1 MLGRVSKQWNPRKK
15 TVELRPAE
23 GAAQGAVRPSRIR
36 REPVP
41 LAHKEVDPKPDSP
54 ERDIRRG
61 LAGVALFGI
70 ACAALTVGFSHITSR
85 RSAPAPPPAEFGHC
99 YNHSGPNCVF
109 DGDTIYLA
117 RERIEIAGLDAP
129 EIGAARCPAER
140 TRGIEAAVKLLELLN
155 RGEVKITGMERDAD
169 GQLVRK
175 LEAGGRDVG
184 AAMVS
189 AGVAREIGGGRRS
202 WCG

>member
-1 MLGRVSKQWNPRKK
+1 MSKQWKPGKK
-15 TVELRPAE
+15 TVELPS
-23 GAAQGAVRPSRIR
+23 AQGAARPSRIR

-41 LAHKEVDPKPDSP
+41 LAQREVEPKPESP
-54 ERDIRRG
+54 EREIWRG
-61 LAGVALFGI
+61 VAGVALFGA
-70 ACAALTVGFSHITSR
+70 ACAALIVGFSDITSFR
-85 RSAPAPPPAEFGHC
+85 RDPGPPPAEFGHC
-99 YNHSGPNCVF
+99 YNHSGPNCVL

-117 RERIEIAGLDAP
+117 GAKVEIAGLDAP

-155 RGEVKITGMERDAD
+155 RGKPTVTGTERDPD
-169 GQLVRK
+169 GQLLRK
-175 LEAGGRDVG
+175 LEVDGRDIG

>member
-1 MLGRVSKQWNPRKK
+1 MLGRVSKQWKPGKK
-15 TVELRPAE
+15 TVELRPAQ
-23 GAAQGAVRPSRIR
+23 GAAQGAARPSRIR

-41 LAHKEVDPKPDSP
+41 LAHREVEPKPDSP

-61 LAGVALFGI
+61 VAGVALFGI
-70 ACAALTVGFSHITSR
+70 ACAALTVGFSEITSR
-85 RSAPAPPPAEFGHC
+85 RSAPAAPPAEFGHC
-99 YNHSGPNCVF
+99 YNHSGPNCVI

-117 RERIEIAGLDAP
+117 REKIEIAGLDAP

-140 TRGIEAAVKLLELLN
+140 TRGIEAAVTLLELLN
-155 RGEVKITGMERDAD
+155 RGDVKIASIEPDAD

-175 LEAGGRDVG
+175 LEVDGRDVA

-189 AGVAREIGGGRRS
+189 ADVAREIGGGRRS
-202 WCG
+202 WC